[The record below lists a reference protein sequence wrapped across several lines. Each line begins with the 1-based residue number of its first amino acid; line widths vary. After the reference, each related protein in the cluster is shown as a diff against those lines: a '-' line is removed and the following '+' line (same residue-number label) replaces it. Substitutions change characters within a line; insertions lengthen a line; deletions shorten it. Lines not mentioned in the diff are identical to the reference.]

1 MKIAIVGL
9 PNVGKSTIFN
19 ALTRS
24 KKAATAAYAFCTIDP
39 NVGVVTVPDK
49 RLQTLTEIV
58 HPEKV
63 VPAIVEF
70 VDIAG
75 LVKGASEGEGLG
87 NQFLSHIRECD
98 AIAEVIRFFEDGNV
112 PHVGD
117 GVNPMKDLETIQTE
131 LILADLQTIQK
142 RLFKA
147 KSDAKSGDKEK
158 ITYSEILQ
166 KVFQTLDAGK
176 LAHSSPL
183 EEEEFAELHD
193 LHLLTMKPFLFV
205 ANIGETQLTHLNEKT
220 LHDKTG
226 ISENYDIIGICAK
239 LEEETAGLSEEE
251 ASELLREYG
260 LTETGLNH
268 LIRTAYATLGLETYF
283 TAGPKEVRAWTI
295 PKGTKAAQA
304 AGKIHTD
311 FEKGFIKAEVTAF
324 DDYVKCAGE
333 QSAKEKGLVRQE
345 GRDYVV
351 QDGDIMYFRY
361 NL

>member
-1 MKIAIVGL
+1 MKIGIVGL

-49 RLQTLTEIV
+49 RLKTLTDIV

-63 VPAIVEF
+63 VPAVVEF

-75 LVKGASEGEGLG
+75 IVKGASEGEGLG

-98 AIAEVIRFFEDGNV
+98 AIAEVIRFFEDENV
-112 PHVGD
+112 SHVGD

-142 RLFKA
+142 RLLKA
-147 KSDAKSGDKEK
+147 KSDAKSGDKTK
-158 ITYSEILQ
+158 VAYAEILE
-166 KVFQTLDAGK
+166 KVFQTLDSGK
-176 LAHSSPL
+176 LAHGSSL
-183 EEEEFAELHD
+183 EEEEFEELHD
-193 LHLLTMKPFLFV
+193 LHLLTMKPFLYI
-205 ANIGETQLTHLNEKT
+205 ANVGETQLSNFNEKT
-220 LHDKTG
+220 LHEKTG
-226 ISENYDIIGICAK
+226 ISENYDIIPICAK
-239 LEEETAGLSEEE
+239 LEEETAGLSEED
-251 ASELLREYG
+251 ATELLKEYG
-260 LTETGLNH
+260 LAETGLNH

-283 TAGPKEVRAWTI
+283 TAGPQEVRAWTI

-311 FEKGFIKAEVTAF
+311 FEKGFIKTEVTGF
-324 DDYVKCAGE
+324 DEYVQCGGE
-333 QSAKEKGLVRQE
+333 QTAKEKGLVRQE
-345 GRDYVV
+345 GRDYLVK
-351 QDGDIMYFRY
+351 DGDVMYFRY
-361 NL
+361 NV